1 MIIKLDV
8 GFGENEQIDGFFAF
22 AFAIYEKKRIKL
34 KDVRICCAMTL
45 LMVDFFVPFFE

>member
-22 AFAIYEKKRIKL
+22 AFAIYEKKENKIKG
-34 KDVRICCAMTL
+34 CADMLCDDTF
-45 LMVDFFVPFFE
+45 DGRFFCAVL